1 MSGMAARSDGQ
12 LIADYLKGDEESLE
26 VLIKRYLKTIYHYTY
41 RQFQNEDD
49 AEDATQEI
57 FFKAWQNIRKFDRT
71 KSFKPWIFRIAKNSI
86 IDMKRKKSAVPFS
99 RFENQ
104 QGVNSFTDNLA
115 DTSLN
120 ILELLKQTD
129 IGQSLRCAVEKLLP
143 MQQSVILLHNNDGL
157 SFREIAENLN
167 ESLNTVKSRYRR
179 AIDKL
184 RKIISESSE

>member
-1 MSGMAARSDGQ
+1 MTAKSDGQ
-12 LIADYLKGDEESLE
+12 LINDYLKGNEESLE
-26 VLIKRYLKTIYHYTY
+26 VLIKHCLKTIYHYTY

-49 AEDATQEI
+49 AEDATQET

-104 QGVNSFTDNLA
+104 QEINSFTDNLA

-129 IGQSLRCAVEKLLP
+129 IGQGLRCALEKLLP
-143 MQQSVILLHNNDGL
+143 MQ
-157 SFREIAENLN
+157 
-167 ESLNTVKSRYRR
+167 
-179 AIDKL
+179 
-184 RKIISESSE
+184 